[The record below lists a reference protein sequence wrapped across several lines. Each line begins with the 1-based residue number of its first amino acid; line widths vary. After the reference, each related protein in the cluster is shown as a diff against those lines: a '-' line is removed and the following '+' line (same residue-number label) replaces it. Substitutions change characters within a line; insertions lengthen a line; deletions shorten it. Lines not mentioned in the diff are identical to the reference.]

1 MNEAINALDE
11 EINEW
16 HEEKDFEK
24 GFDND
29 DSN

>member
-16 HEEKDFEK
+16 HEEEDFEK

-29 DSN
+29 E